1 MLTIVQISLRIKNRR
16 QELGLSY
23 QQLADLTNMSKSTL
37 QRYETGGIKNI
48 PLDRLEPLASALS
61 VTPEWIIGQEE
72 KEVKTMLILRELRE
86 EKGLSMRQLATE
98 LEIAYNVYRSYE
110 VGDREPDIETLIKMA
125 DFFECTV
132 DLLIGRESKPPALS
146 LKPKQ
151 YENTS
156 VFAVQS
162 VRMRKVIETVTPL
175 GLGHPGDPA
184 RDIVQYWDLEGNLLG
199 EIEKNK

>member
-1 MLTIVQISLRIKNRR
+1 ML
-16 QELGLSY
+16 
-23 QQLADLTNMSKSTL
+23 
-37 QRYETGGIKNI
+37 
-48 PLDRLEPLASALS
+48 
-61 VTPEWIIGQEE
+61 
-72 KEVKTMLILRELRE
+72 MLKELRE
-86 EKGLSMRQLATE
+86 EKGLSMRQLSTE
-98 LEIAYNVYRSYE
+98 LGIHYNTYGFYE
-110 VGDREPDIETLIKMA
+110 RGEREPNIETLIQMA
-125 DFFECTV
+125 DFFECSL
-132 DLLIGRESKPPALS
+132 DRLLGRENKPALS

-184 RDIVQYWDLEGNLLG
+184 RDIVQYWDLDGNLLG

>member
-1 MLTIVQISLRIKNRR
+1 MTQE
-16 QELGLSY
+16 ELGEAIWL
-23 QQLADLTNMSKSTL
+23 NKSTI
-37 QRYETGGIKNI
+37 QRYENGIITQIKI
-48 PLDRLEPLASALS
+48 PVLNALASALS

-98 LEIAYNVYRSYE
+98 LEISYNVYRSYE

-132 DLLIGRESKPPALS
+132 DLLIGRKSKPPALS

-184 RDIVQYWDLEGNLLG
+184 RDIVQYWDLDGNLLG

>member
-1 MLTIVQISLRIKNRR
+1 MTQE
-16 QELGLSY
+16 ELGAAIWL
-23 QQLADLTNMSKSTL
+23 NKSTI
-37 QRYETGGIKNI
+37 QRYENGIITQIKI
-48 PLDRLEPLASALS
+48 PVLNALASALS

-72 KEVKTMLILRELRE
+72 KEVKTMLMLKELRE
-86 EKGLSMRQLATE
+86 EKGLNMRQLSTE
-98 LEIAYNVYRSYE
+98 LGIPYTTYVSYE
-110 VGDREPDIETLIKMA
+110 KGDREPNIVETLIQMA
-125 DFFECTV
+125 DFFECSL
-132 DLLIGRESKPPALS
+132 DRLLGRENKSALS

-199 EIEKNK
+199 EIEKT